1 MNKKFLTK
9 IVAFFMISGFTS
21 LAAFSGS
28 YYYDDG
34 TASDNPDVNKFV
46 PQSGVKIKESKMAA
60 WMENSTKN
68 AMNGKK
74 NTSKSNNVHKQQQNR
89 NVNTYKKSYKWF

>member
-1 MNKKFLTK
+1 MNKKFVINVFTFI
-9 IVAFFMISGFTS
+9 IVSSFTS

-28 YYYDDG
+28 YYDDG
-34 TASDNPDVNKFV
+34 SVSDNPDVNKFV

-60 WMENSTKN
+60 WMENSTKK
-68 AMNGKK
+68 AMDGQKK
-74 NTSKSNNVHKQQQNR
+74 PQKQNYNKQQRNNT

>member
-1 MNKKFLTK
+1 MNKNFLK
-9 IVAFFMISGFTS
+9 KVFICIMISGFTS

-68 AMNGKK
+68 AMNGQK
-74 NTSKSNNVHKQQQNR
+74 NTSKSTNAYRQQKNR
-89 NVNTYKKSYKWF
+89 NVNTYQKSYKWF